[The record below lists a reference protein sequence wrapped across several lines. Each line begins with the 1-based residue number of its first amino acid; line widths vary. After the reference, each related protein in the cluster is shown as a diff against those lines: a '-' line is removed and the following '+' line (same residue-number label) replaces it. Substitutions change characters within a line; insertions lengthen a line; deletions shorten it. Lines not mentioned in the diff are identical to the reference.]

1 MEDAE
6 ELRKILEKIE
16 RKIVAV
22 GKIYSAINFAYW
34 LMVMSVFY
42 VILAFFR
49 PSGTISA
56 VYWVVAMI
64 AGVAVSGILF
74 RRIMRIAKRSG
85 EKRGSRTV
93 AAFIFLSWVA
103 GAILGFLVL
112 PATLSAGFGAALL
125 SFLSISLFGMWAVL
139 SYSGGLELEM
149 VPSFLI
155 TAIGAVVAFTS
166 AEDLS
171 VWAGFVIVT
180 AFSVTMLLYLYS
192 AFRIIG
198 D

>member
-1 MEDAE
+1 MEDTE
-6 ELRKILEKIE
+6 ELRKILEKVE

-42 VILAFFR
+42 VVLALFS
-49 PSGTISA
+49 PSSIISA
-56 VYWVVAMI
+56 VYWIAAMI

-74 RRIMRIAKRSG
+74 RRIMHIAKMSG
-85 EKRGSRTV
+85 EKRESKTM
-93 AAFIFLSWVA
+93 AALIFLSWVA
-103 GAILGFLVL
+103 GAIIGFIVL

-139 SYSGGLELEM
+139 SHLEGSELEM

-166 AEDLS
+166 AENLS
-171 VWAGFVIVT
+171 VWAGFVIAA
-180 AFSVTMLLYLYS
+180 AFSITILLYLYS